1 MCTVAFSLAPN
12 INQSAYT
19 TLDWVMISQ
28 SNFDLIASKLPLE
41 FLTNRKITPYP
52 MSHSPTH
59 PFGAPI
65 HSSVLRLQYAP
76 LEYVPSAGNI
86 KPSKQL

>member
-1 MCTVAFSLAPN
+1 MCTAAFSLAPN

-28 SNFDLIASKLPLE
+28 SDFDLIASKHPLE
-41 FLTNRKITPYP
+41 FLTNRKITSLPI
-52 MSHSPTH
+52 SHSPTH

-76 LEYVPSAGNI
+76 LEYVPSEGNI